1 VNWSALLVALAPSG
15 LLTWT
20 SNVPNWPLGA
30 VATIVVVL
38 TMLKVDAV
46 LAGPK
51 ETAVASMKFV
61 PVMVT
66 TVPPVVG
73 PEFGV
78 TPVTVGG
85 EAT

>member
-1 VNWSALLVALAPSG
+1 
-15 LLTWT
+15 
-20 SNVPNWPLGA
+20 
-30 VATIVVVL
+30 
-38 TMLKVDAV
+38 MLKVAAV

-51 ETAVASMKFV
+51 SMAVASMKFV

-78 TPVTVGG
+78 TPVTLGG
-85 EAT
+85 AAT